1 MQINVLYKKRMN
13 YGGGFEIGM
22 IVQRLSGQKQFQLKS
37 DRRGDKSLLILFVG
51 GLYRGGFSVK
61 KMTQVGWI
69 CSWFPK

>member
-1 MQINVLYKKRMN
+1 MN

-51 GLYRGGFSVK
+51 IIMK
-61 KMTQVGWI
+61 GWLLCEEDDAGWMDI
-69 CSWFPK
+69 